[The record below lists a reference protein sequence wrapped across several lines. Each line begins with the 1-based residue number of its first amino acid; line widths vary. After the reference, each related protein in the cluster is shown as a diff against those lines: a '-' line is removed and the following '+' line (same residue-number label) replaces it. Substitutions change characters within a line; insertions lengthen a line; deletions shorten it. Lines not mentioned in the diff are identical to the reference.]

1 MAYRA
6 LRDAGYDNARADN
19 GFAAGDK
26 NGVTVNVHC
35 IKTANGRISAI
46 LYSIGDDNNSV
57 KFGFDFMKT
66 AVYGRVRIDDN
77 P

>member
-1 MAYRA
+1 M
-6 LRDAGYDNARADN
+6 
-19 GFAAGDK
+19 
-26 NGVTVNVHC
+26 HC

-57 KFGFDFMKT
+57 KAGFDFMKT